1 MGGGEIMRVIGLTG
15 GIASGKS
22 TVSAYLAQKGVKIID
37 ADGISRDLSVQ
48 GKPGYEAIVREFG
61 NGFLNADGSINRR
74 ELGKLVF
81 SDAAMLAKLEGLL
94 HPLIEKEILN
104 EMEGAAG
111 PVVIDAPLLH
121 KAGLDKLCSEVW
133 VVTAPD
139 DKRIGRI
146 LARDGI
152 TEREARER
160 IQSQIPQAELEKI
173 ADVVLR
179 NNGEQD
185 ELYRQIDE
193 VLYG

>member
-1 MGGGEIMRVIGLTG
+1 MRVIGLTG

-37 ADGISRDLSVQ
+37 ADRISRELSVQ

-61 NGFLNADGSINRR
+61 SGFLNADGSINRR

-81 SDAAMLAKLEGLL
+81 SDPAMLAKLEGLL

-139 DKRIGRI
+139 DKRIERI

-160 IQSQIPQAELEKI
+160 IQSQIPQAELEKN

-179 NNGEQD
+179 NNGKQD